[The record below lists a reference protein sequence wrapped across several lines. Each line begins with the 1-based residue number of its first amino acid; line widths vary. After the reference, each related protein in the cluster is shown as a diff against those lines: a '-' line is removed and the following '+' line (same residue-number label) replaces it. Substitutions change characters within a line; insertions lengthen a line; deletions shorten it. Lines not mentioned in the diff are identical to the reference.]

1 MNKSIFYTLLIVA
14 FGGLCYYFG
23 LPTLNFGFYGL
34 PFIILLISGFL
45 YFLEF
50 TRKKNGRNKRI
61 NPIIISIF
69 WVALT
74 FIILIPALS
83 SWAIF
88 KHEKYKDLI
97 GEVKTGED
105 FANHVAPISTEEI
118 RIVDKSMAYRLGDKV
133 IGSIPSLGSQVNVG
147 DFSIQK
153 VNDKLYW
160 VAPLLHSGYFKW
172 QKNKQGTPGYIMV
185 SATNERDVKLVQQV
199 DGKPIRI
206 KYQTEAYFGD
216 NLQRQIYFNGYK
228 TKGFTDFTFEVD
240 DNGKPFW
247 VVTLYKKRVGFSGKD
262 AIGVLVVDVESGN
275 MKEYSISDA
284 PKWIDRIQ
292 PAEFISDQLF
302 DWGEYVKGYW
312 NFANENKLKPT
323 KGISLIYGSNNKSYW
338 YTGLTSVGSDEGTVG
353 FILIDTRTKEAVWYK
368 QTGATEIAA
377 MSSAMGKVQEKRYVS
392 SFPITYNINGIPTY
406 VMSLKD
412 NAGLI
417 KMIAMVSVENYTIV
431 GVGNNMKETIRSY
444 KNALNSKGN
453 AISPSSIMK
462 SYTIETIVSRI
473 SSDIRN
479 GNTFYY
485 LLLNGY
491 ENKIFI
497 GSSLISNELPITQSG
512 DSVKIKYDDGA
523 NELVDIITFE
533 NLNFKLQKSEQQRQ
547 IEKYF
552 NK

>member
-552 NK
+552 NN

>member
-417 KMIAMVSVENYTIV
+417 KMIAMVSVEDYTIV